1 MDTEKIEVINE
12 VRSLCKRARMMRS
25 EIACAL
31 RVSERTL
38 IRWLNGETIID
49 LLHYNRLLNL
59 VNKRDLAMLSA

>member
-25 EIACAL
+25 EIACSL